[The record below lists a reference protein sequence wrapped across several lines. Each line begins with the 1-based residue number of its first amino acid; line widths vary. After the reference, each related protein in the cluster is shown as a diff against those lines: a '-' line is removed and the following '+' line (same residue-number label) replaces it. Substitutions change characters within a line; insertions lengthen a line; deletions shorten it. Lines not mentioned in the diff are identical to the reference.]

1 MILFAKLKSKTH
13 IKIVFKLQ
21 EDMTCVFIL
30 ACMINIPAKWILRGA
45 RTREQVNET

>member
-21 EDMTCVFIL
+21 EDITWIFIL
-30 ACMINIPAKWILRGA
+30 AFRINIPAKWIPRDA